1 MATTDRAITID
12 RMERI
17 LALCIDIVEAV
28 AVLAAR
34 NCRPEDLNEL
44 HTIFAA
50 VACIK
55 ALAIEERNHELRLSP
70 VPTRRDRLD

>member
-1 MATTDRAITID
+1 MATTDRARQIE

-34 NCRPEDLNEL
+34 NMRPNDLREL

-55 ALAIEERNHELRLSP
+55 TLAIEERNNAPQHH
-70 VPTRRDRLD
+70 RRSYHLE